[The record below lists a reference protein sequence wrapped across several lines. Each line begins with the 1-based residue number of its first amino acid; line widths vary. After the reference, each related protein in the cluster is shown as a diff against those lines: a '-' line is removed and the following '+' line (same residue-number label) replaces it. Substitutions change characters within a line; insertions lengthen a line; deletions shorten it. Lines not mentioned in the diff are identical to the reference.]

1 MWICLN
7 NSFLSIVSDNKNPN
21 LLLVRARKKGD
32 IEAVF
37 PNTIVNE
44 NVGTDYKY
52 RSSIDR
58 RTVAYVL
65 ADLALNIDYG
75 NFKNSVVDP
84 DRHDAYFDIW
94 ATMYGFQR

>member
-7 NSFLSIVSDNKNPN
+7 NSFLSIVSDNKNPD

-44 NVGTDYKY
+44 NIGTDYKY
-52 RSSIDR
+52 RSFIDR
-58 RTVAYVL
+58 RTVASVL
-65 ADLALNIDYG
+65 ADLALNIDYD

-94 ATMYGFQR
+94 TTMYGFQR